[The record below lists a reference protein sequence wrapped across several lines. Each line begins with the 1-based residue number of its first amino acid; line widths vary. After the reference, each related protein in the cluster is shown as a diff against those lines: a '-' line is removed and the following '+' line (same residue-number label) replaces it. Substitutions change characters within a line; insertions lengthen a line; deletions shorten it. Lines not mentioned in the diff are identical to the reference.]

1 MRRSIQLLNGKWH
14 DGSSPVT
21 ILALVAALATT
32 AATAS
37 PAPLRAQ
44 GSAIRSGM
52 EMAQLSFRSRVV
64 VRIESWKAQPP
75 APQSFKEKKGPRCLP
90 MGDILGAAILGRAGV
105 DLVLRGGERMRARF
119 ASSCPGLDYY
129 SGFYILP
136 PRDGQICSDR
146 DVVRD
151 RAGGE
156 CPIERFRR
164 LVPAK

>member
-1 MRRSIQLLNGKWH
+1 M
-14 DGSSPVT
+14 T
-21 ILALVAALATT
+21 IVALAAVLATT
-32 AATAS
+32 AVAAL
-37 PAPLRAQ
+37 PAPRGGAE
-44 GSAIRSGM
+44 GRVSAV
-52 EMAQLSFRSRVV
+52 EFAQLTFRSRTVI
-64 VRIESWKAQPP
+64 RIESWKAQPP
-75 APQSFKEKKGPRCLP
+75 AAQSFKEKKGPQCLP
-90 MGDILGAAILGRAGV
+90 MSDILGAAILGSGGI

-164 LVPAK
+164 LVPRK